1 MADEKKGL
9 FGRLFGKK
17 KTAEDAPPAP
27 VPAPVPDEDE
37 TPSVADGPASDVEKQ
52 TLQETPPSTAV
63 RDGGADE
70 ADVDEGQ
77 PEPDVAAA
85 DPLPPSAEEQEENI
99 NPQPTPEPAPA
110 IEPAAE
116 PEPEVAPEP
125 EKKRGFFS
133 RLTAGLS
140 RTSQKLTS
148 GVADILT
155 KKKLDEDTIEEL
167 EDLLIS
173 ADLGMEATE
182 RVIGRLRKERVGQ
195 DVSDQD
201 VREILAAVVAETLE
215 PLEKSLEIDPARKP
229 HIILTVGVNGA
240 GKTTTIGKLASK
252 YVAQGHSVLLA
263 AGDTFRAAAI
273 EQLKVW
279 GERTGAPVLS
289 KPHGADAAGL
299 AFEAIETARRD
310 GHDVVM
316 IDTAGR
322 LQNRSELMDELS
334 KIVRVIKKLDPDAP
348 HDTLLVLDAT
358 VGQNAIRQA
367 EAFSETAG
375 VTGLVM
381 TKLDGTARGGILV
394 ALGDQFGIPIH
405 HIGIGEG
412 VDDLRDFNARD
423 FARAMTTD
431 E

>member
-1 MADEKKGL
+1 MSNEKKGL
-9 FGRLFGKK
+9 FGGLFGRKK
-17 KTAEDAPPAP
+17 NTEELEAVPVENTSPPDLAAP
-27 VPAPVPDEDE
+27 
-37 TPSVADGPASDVEKQ
+37 
-52 TLQETPPSTAV
+52 
-63 RDGGADE
+63 
-70 ADVDEGQ
+70 
-77 PEPDVAAA
+77 
-85 DPLPPSAEEQEENI
+85 
-99 NPQPTPEPAPA
+99 
-110 IEPAAE
+110 AE
-116 PEPEVAPEP
+116 PEPPVDLPEPEEAPTDDPQPEEPELEAEPEPQSEPEREPAPEP
-125 EKKRGFFS
+125 KKKRGFFS
-133 RLTAGLS
+133 RLTSGLS
-140 RTSQKLTS
+140 RTSQKLTG
-148 GVADILT
+148 GVADIFT

-173 ADLGMEATE
+173 ADLGMDATE
-182 RVIGRLRKERVGQ
+182 RVISRLRKERVGQ
-195 DVSDQD
+195 DVTDAD
-201 VREILAAVVAETLE
+201 VREVLASVIAETLE
-215 PLEKSLEIDPARKP
+215 PLEKPLTIDPSRKP
-229 HIILTVGVNGA
+229 HVILVAGVNGA

-252 YVAQGHSVLLA
+252 YTAQGHSVLLA

-279 GERTGAPVLS
+279 GERTGAPVLT

-299 AFEAIETARRD
+299 AFEAIEQARAD
-310 GHDVVM
+310 GHDVLM

-322 LQNRSELMDELS
+322 LQNRSELMDELG

-412 VDDLRDFNARD
+412 IDDLRDFNAKD
-423 FARAMTTD
+423 FARAMTAND
-431 E
+431 EE